1 MPRKPEDRINQI
13 MNRMVDDPPFKSG
26 RIYNMEIK
34 ESQEVPG
41 KFELSLDGIRMPG
54 DFDTEHEAMM
64 FMAGLLIGESGI
76 LEKVLDGSVQT
87 RKVEFYSG
95 HAS

>member
-1 MPRKPEDRINQI
+1 
-13 MNRMVDDPPFKSG
+13 
-26 RIYNMEIK
+26 
-34 ESQEVPG
+34 
-41 KFELSLDGIRMPG
+41 
-54 DFDTEHEAMM
+54 
-64 FMAGLLIGESGI
+64 LLIGESVI